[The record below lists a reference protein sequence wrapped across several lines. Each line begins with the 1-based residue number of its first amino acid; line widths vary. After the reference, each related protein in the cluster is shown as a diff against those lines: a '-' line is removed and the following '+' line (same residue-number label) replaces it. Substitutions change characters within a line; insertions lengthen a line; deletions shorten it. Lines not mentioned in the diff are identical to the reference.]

1 MISVL
6 ILNKLYDSSGC
17 VNNQVM
23 RELCEIYIPFLM
35 GVLRYNGIKCR
46 FIDVTEPIAEYSF
59 NGKNRDNLIYVP
71 NFSCDESSKTDI
83 SFIYTD
89 SILPQ
94 SPSFGIASKL
104 RTLREEKLKKVV
116 FVNQLQG
123 NNILKDCSPI
133 IVDNMRFLNTENT
146 CVLRENIFKN
156 AVLTARAIAEY
167 YGIIFLE
174 PFWAVLVKFFLN
186 YVTIGGI
193 INVYNYAYFVER

>member
-174 PFWAVLVKFFLN
+174 PF
-186 YVTIGGI
+186 
-193 INVYNYAYFVER
+193 

>member
-6 ILNKLYDSSGC
+6 ILNKFYDSSGC
-17 VNNQVM
+17 VNSLVM
-23 RELCEIYIPFLM
+23 SELCDIYIPFLM

-46 FIDVTEPIAEYSF
+46 CIDVVEPVTEYSF
-59 NGKNRDNLIYVP
+59 IGKNRDNLIYTP
-71 NFSCDESSKTDI
+71 SFSCDESNKTDI
-83 SFIYTD
+83 SFIYTE
-89 SILPQ
+89 SVLSQ

-104 RTLREEKLKKVV
+104 RTLREENLKIIV
-116 FVNQLQG
+116 FVNQLLG

-174 PFWAVLVKFFLN
+174 PF
-186 YVTIGGI
+186 
-193 INVYNYAYFVER
+193 

>member
-17 VNNQVM
+17 VNNLVM
-23 RELCEIYIPFLM
+23 GELCDIYIPFLM

-46 FIDVTEPIAEYSF
+46 CIDVAEPISEYSF
-59 NGKNRDNLIYVP
+59 IGKNRDNLIYTP
-71 NFSCDESSKTDI
+71 SFSCDEESKTDI

-104 RTLREEKLKKVV
+104 RTLREENLKKIV
-116 FVNQLQG
+116 FVNQLLG

-174 PFWAVLVKFFLN
+174 PF
-186 YVTIGGI
+186 
-193 INVYNYAYFVER
+193 